1 MPIEFTCPGCQ
12 NLLRV
17 PDEHAGKQARC
28 PECQQLSQIPLLVMD
43 DQPVAAEPPVVPRPT
58 ENPFA
63 TSAAPATGAM
73 PYQPHRGTQLMI
85 WGIVSLCCCSVLGFV
100 PLLMANA
107 DLAAMDRGEM
117 DPSGRGITQAA
128 RVLGIVA
135 LVILALSAGANAIN
149 LGLQF

>member
-1 MPIEFTCPGCQ
+1 MPIEFVCPGCR
-12 NLLRV
+12 NVLRV

-28 PECQQLSQIPLLVMD
+28 PECQLVSQIPLVAVD
-43 DQPVAAEPPVVPRPT
+43 GQPLHAEPPVVPQPT
-58 ENPFA
+58 ENPYGG
-63 TSAAPATGAM
+63 SMIPATGNM
-73 PYQPHRGTQLMI
+73 PFQPHRGTQLLI
-85 WGIVSLCCCSVLGFV
+85 WGIVSLCCCNLLGLV

-135 LVILALSAGANAIN
+135 LVIFGLGVVLQILSI
-149 LGLQF
+149 GLRF